1 MVKCVVASP
10 IEDLRY
16 CLLQAHV
23 VLDGLGAADSA
34 RNLNRPAFGSLRGQ
48 KAASLNH
55 AHERRGVDFGGLE
68 RRLIEDGGPERG
80 GDDRLVRVFAG
91 AFLLR
96 RLGTAQRHGHEQNA
110 HQSRQLARAGCHA
123 HFFE

>member
-1 MVKCVVASP
+1 MVKCVVASL

-23 VLDGLGAADSA
+23 VLDGLDAADSA

-55 AHERRGVDFGGLE
+55 AHERRGVDFGGLSAGSL
-68 RRLIEDGGPERG
+68 RTVALNGVVMTVSSAYSP
-80 GDDRLVRVFAG
+80 VPSCFAD
-91 AFLLR
+91 
-96 RLGTAQRHGHEQNA
+96 
-110 HQSRQLARAGCHA
+110 
-123 HFFE
+123 